1 MNTHNNHADTIDIEA
16 LVRVV
21 AAARQQTTQ
30 AEATLKTARSAW
42 EQDHAALF
50 TIVEAARAAQEVA
63 EAALREA
70 VLAVFTQEGN
80 KHPHPATGVRVT
92 SRLIYDPHAI
102 TEWAREH
109 LPAVLV
115 LDVKTFERVAPHLM
129 VPGVST
135 VEEPTATIA
144 QDLAGW
150 LTA

>member
-1 MNTHNNHADTIDIEA
+1 MNTPNIPANPPNIEA

-21 AAARQQTTQ
+21 AATRCQTAR
-30 AEATLKTARSAW
+30 AETTLKEARSAW
-42 EQDHAALF
+42 EQDH
-50 TIVEAARAAQEVA
+50 IVLLTTVEEARAAQEAA
-63 EAALREA
+63 EAALRQA
-70 VLAVFTQEGN
+70 VLAIFTQDGN

-92 SRLIYDPHAI
+92 NRLVYDPQAI
-102 TEWAREH
+102 TTWAREN

-135 VEEPTATIA
+135 VEEPIATIA
-144 QDLAGW
+144 QDLAAW

>member
-1 MNTHNNHADTIDIEA
+1 MNTHNNHAAATDIEA

-21 AAARQQTTQ
+21 AAARQQTAQ
-30 AEATLKTARSAW
+30 AEATLKTARGLW
-42 EQDHAALF
+42 EEDHAALF
-50 TIVEAARAAQEVA
+50 TTVEESRAEQEAA

-70 VLAVFTQEGN
+70 VLAIFALKGN

-92 SRLIYDPHAI
+92 SRLVYDPQVI

-115 LDVKTFERVAPHLM
+115 LDAKTFERVAPHLM

-135 VEEPTATIA
+135 VEEPIATIA
-144 QDLAGW
+144 QDLAAW
-150 LTA
+150 LVG